1 MRWLTPFPL
10 AYIQNTTE
18 FACPNIIQQ
27 IMGES
32 FGAREQE
39 RHAFPRIDFEK
50 SDLAELEKERDE
62 ASMNR
67 RDAIR

>member
-1 MRWLTPFPL
+1 MPKHYS
-10 AYIQNTTE
+10 A
-18 FACPNIIQQ
+18 

-39 RHAFPRIDFEK
+39 RYAFPRIDFEK
-50 SDLAELEKERDE
+50 SDLAELEKEMDE